1 MKRNWFL
8 IGLLLALSLTA
19 CSTGATEETT
29 ASAPEVPLSTELL
42 VGTWK
47 LDGTAEALTPQ
58 QAAELL
64 PLWQLFK
71 TLSQS
76 DTTAP
81 AELEAVV
88 RQIEGL
94 MTADQ
99 LAAIEAMDIQATSM
113 RELMTEMGVSSGQ
126 GGAEGMTPPEGVVPG
141 QGRGPGGGGGGDLT
155 PEQIATAE
163 ALRAE
168 RTGASTQRVPGPLL
182 DAFLDY
188 LSSVAGE

>member
-1 MKRNWFL
+1 
-8 IGLLLALSLTA
+8 
-19 CSTGATEETT
+19 
-29 ASAPEVPLSTELL
+29 
-42 VGTWK
+42 
-47 LDGTAEALTPQ
+47 
-58 QAAELL
+58 
-64 PLWQLFK
+64 
-71 TLSQS
+71 
-76 DTTAP
+76 
-81 AELEAVV
+81 
-88 RQIEGL
+88 
-94 MTADQ
+94 
-99 LAAIEAMDIQATSM
+99 
-113 RELMTEMGVSSGQ
+113 MTEMGVSSGQ